1 MKGRSNTA
9 YLIRER
15 RAKLKMSQQDLAN
28 ALGVNR
34 STVSRYE
41 SGYIEKM
48 PIDTLIPLARALQ
61 TTPEYLMGWA
71 EESGDPPPFEDR
83 LVSAYLMADDN
94 VKAAI
99 RSLLKLTE

>member
-9 YLIRER
+9 YLIKER
-15 RAKLKMSQQDLAN
+15 RAKLRMSQQDLAN

-41 SGYIEKM
+41 SGYIEKL
-48 PIDTLIPLARALQ
+48 PIDTLIPLARVLQ
-61 TTPEYLMGWA
+61 TTPEYLMGWTD
-71 EESGDPPPFEDR
+71 ESAPPPFEDR
-83 LVSAYLMADDN
+83 LVSAYLTADEN

-99 RSLLKLTE
+99 RALLNLTE